1 MERTFPLPQQR
12 CSAFGSAGFTL
23 VELMIVVVVIGI
35 LSAVAYP
42 NYTEY
47 VRKGHRAEARAGLLQ
62 AAQWMERAATATGKY
77 PKKLPSTLEDV
88 PGGRYTIKV
97 EDVDGDGA
105 TYTLKA
111 KPAPGT
117 DQKNDKCGTFTL
129 TYNGQQGVEGEG
141 DKLSAE
147 QCWVR

>member
-97 EDVDGDGA
+97 EDVDDDGA

-111 KPAPGT
+111 KPNPNT

-129 TYNGQQGVEGEG
+129 KYDGSKG
-141 DKLSAE
+141 DEPSAE